1 MAIQAPDSTIKYMM
15 DILRDKMGISNMD
28 QSKKLV
34 IPKEVPMNGPETDL
48 YLRTLKQLEAQ
59 ASAGYR
65 QQMPILQP
73 ILQTRA
79 DDTVE
84 PRVNPSEYDLNTL
97 MAEQARLS
105 LCKDVAEAKLKQA
118 KQAESDAA
126 FACEQHMNLIKAV
139 IGATVEN
146 IKKVLK

>member
-1 MAIQAPDSTIKYMM
+1 MM

-59 ASAGYR
+59 SSAGYR

-79 DDTVE
+79 GDTVE

-97 MAEQARLS
+97 IAEQARLS